1 MPRIEQ
7 SLTIDAPVE
16 RVYSIARDVEAFP
29 NYMDDLQSITVLER
43 SEDGNRTITEWVGL
57 VRQFKM
63 KLKWTQEDLWDPA
76 AHRDEF
82 KALKGDVD
90 SMSGYWQFT
99 EDSGGGGTRF
109 DSLVDYEIN
118 VPLVGALVK
127 QLIRKLMEQNL
138 DAQMKAIKAKAE
150 QGKI

>member
-7 SLTIDAPVE
+7 SLTIDAPVD
-16 RVYSIARDVEAFP
+16 RVYAIARDVEKFP
-29 NYMDDLQSITVLER
+29 TYMEDLESLTVLER
-43 SEDGNRTITEWVGL
+43 SPDGNRTVTEWVGL

-63 KLKWTQEDLWDPA
+63 KLKWTQEDVWDPA
-76 AHRDEF
+76 THRDDF

-90 SMSGYWQFT
+90 ELSGYWQFT
-99 EDSGGGGTRF
+99 DEDGKTRF
-109 DSLVDYEIN
+109 DSLVDYEVN

-138 DAQMKAIKAKAE
+138 DAQMRAIKAEAEKA
-150 QGKI
+150 G

>member
-7 SLTIDAPVE
+7 SIVIGAPVE
-16 RVYSIARDVEAFP
+16 RVYAIARDVEKFP
-29 NYMDDLQSITVLER
+29 TYMEDLESLTVLER
-43 SEDGNRTITEWVGL
+43 RDDGNRTITEWVGL

-76 AHRDEF
+76 THRDDF

-90 SMSGYWQFT
+90 EMSGYWQFT
-99 EDSGGGGTRF
+99 DQNGQTRF

-118 VPLVGALVK
+118 IPLVGALVK
-127 QLIRKLMEQNL
+127 QIIRKLMEQNL
-138 DAQMKAIKAKAE
+138 DAQMRAIKTEAE
-150 QGKI
+150 REAS

>member
-7 SLTIDAPVE
+7 SIVIDAPVE
-16 RVYSIARDVEAFP
+16 RVYAIARDVEKFP
-29 NYMDDLQSITVLER
+29 TYMEDLESLTVLER
-43 SEDGNRTITEWVGL
+43 RDDGNRTITEWVGL

-76 AHRDEF
+76 THRDDF

-90 SMSGYWQFT
+90 EMSGYWQFT
-99 EDSGGGGTRF
+99 DQNGQTRF

-118 VPLVGALVK
+118 IPLVGALVK
-127 QLIRKLMEQNL
+127 QIIRKLMEQNL
-138 DAQMKAIKAKAE
+138 DAQMRAIKTEAE
-150 QGKI
+150 REAS

>member
-7 SLTIDAPVE
+7 SIVIDAPVE
-16 RVYSIARDVEAFP
+16 RVYAIARDVEKFP
-29 NYMDDLQSITVLER
+29 TYMEDLESLTVLER
-43 SEDGNRTITEWVGL
+43 RDDGNRTITEWVGL

-76 AHRDEF
+76 THRDDF

-90 SMSGYWQFT
+90 EMSGYWQFT
-99 EDSGGGGTRF
+99 DQNGQTRF

-118 VPLVGALVK
+118 IPLVGALVK
-127 QLIRKLMEQNL
+127 QIIRKLMEQNL
-138 DAQMKAIKAKAE
+138 DAQMRAIKVESEKAL
-150 QGKI
+150 

>member
-16 RVYSIARDVEAFP
+16 RVYAIAREVEKFP
-29 NYMDDLQSITVLER
+29 SYMDDLESLTVLER
-43 SEDGNRTITEWVGL
+43 SEDGNRTVTAWVGL

-63 KLKWTQEDLWDPA
+63 KLKWTQEDVWDPD

-90 SMSGYWQFT
+90 ELSGYWQFA
-99 EDSGGGGTRF
+99 DVDGKTRF
-109 DSLVDYEIN
+109 DSLVDYEVN

-138 DAQMKAIKAKAE
+138 DAQMLAIKREAE
-150 QGKI
+150 RA

>member
-7 SLTIDAPVE
+7 SLLINASVDRA
-16 RVYSIARDVEAFP
+16 YAIARDVEAFP
-29 NYMDDLQSITVLER
+29 NYMDDLQSIKVVER

-63 KLKWTQEDLWDPA
+63 TLKWTQEDIWNPET
-76 AHRDEF
+76 HRDDF

-90 SMSGYWQFT
+90 SMSGFWQFT
-99 EDSGGGGTRF
+99 EENGQTRF
-109 DSLVDYEIN
+109 ESLVDYEIN

-138 DAQMKAIKAKAE
+138 EAQMLAIKHQAE
-150 QGKI
+150 QG